1 MIVVENE
8 VAYDR
13 GSEEAREGQDIGKS
27 VYIFVGSQLL
37 ERIQNG
43 PRRICWRCAID
54 LSVFVA
60 PVTCPI
66 TDRG

>member
-1 MIVVENE
+1 
-8 VAYDR
+8 
-13 GSEEAREGQDIGKS
+13 
-27 VYIFVGSQLL
+27 VGSQLL